1 MPRQRRWV
9 RACAHDSGDAQGG
22 DPRLPTSCMR
32 RARPELRT
40 DELVVTREA
49 EDGDPPGPE
58 TAATGFRM
66 TGKPN
71 TVIPFALTVGEGAA
85 YITIWSEGFGAP
97 FASNLATSASHQ
109 HAGSMGPDFNG
120 FLFIIESTVTCGPA
134 DECD

>member
-1 MPRQRRWV
+1 
-9 RACAHDSGDAQGG
+9 
-22 DPRLPTSCMR
+22 
-32 RARPELRT
+32 
-40 DELVVTREA
+40 
-49 EDGDPPGPE
+49 
-58 TAATGFRM
+58 M

-85 YITIWSEGFGAP
+85 YITIWGRGAQSSP
-97 FASNLATSASHQ
+97 LASNLATSASHQ

>member
-1 MPRQRRWV
+1 
-9 RACAHDSGDAQGG
+9 
-22 DPRLPTSCMR
+22 MR

-85 YITIWSEGFGAP
+85 YITIWDEEVG
-97 FASNLATSASHQ
+97 
-109 HAGSMGPDFNG
+109 AGSKSLQSKSG
-120 FLFIIESTVTCGPA
+120 TVLYGLWTGGCVRATRHEACSPLPYTL
-134 DECD
+134 